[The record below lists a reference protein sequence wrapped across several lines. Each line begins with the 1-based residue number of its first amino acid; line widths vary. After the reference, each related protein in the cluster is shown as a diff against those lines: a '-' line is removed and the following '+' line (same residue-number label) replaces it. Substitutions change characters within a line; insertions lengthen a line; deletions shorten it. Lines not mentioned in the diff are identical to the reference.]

1 MRTMTMDRASN
12 SLLISIVEDY
22 CNFLLSFFETWIV
35 VDGAVY
41 TLHTLLNDHDIDS
54 KWDFLSIL
62 WIGGFCVQTLLLA
75 LQKREISLLRP
86 GVTRI
91 CMPLRLRKRCLS
103 KQ

>member
-22 CNFLLSFFETWIV
+22 RNFLLSFFETWMV

-54 KWDFLSIL
+54 KWDFYLYCGWEDS
-62 WIGGFCVQTLLLA
+62 VY
-75 LQKREISLLRP
+75 RHYY
-86 GVTRI
+86 
-91 CMPLRLRKRCLS
+91 
-103 KQ
+103 